1 MNSLLSH
8 GSIFFIL
15 LTGTVASLVPYFF
28 FYSSHT
34 FSIMEKKIVLDF
46 VERLLSRSLATELD
60 VVDIG
65 DNKEISN
72 LFLSVFTFNFFL
84 V

>member
-1 MNSLLSH
+1 
-8 GSIFFIL
+8 
-15 LTGTVASLVPYFF
+15 
-28 FYSSHT
+28 
-34 FSIMEKKIVLDF
+34 MEKKIVLDF

-72 LFLSVFTFNFFL
+72 LFLSVFAFNFFL

>member
-1 MNSLLSH
+1 V
-8 GSIFFIL
+8 G
-15 LTGTVASLVPYFF
+15 
-28 FYSSHT
+28 
-34 FSIMEKKIVLDF
+34 
-46 VERLLSRSLATELD
+46 RLLSRSLATELD

>member
-1 MNSLLSH
+1 
-8 GSIFFIL
+8 
-15 LTGTVASLVPYFF
+15 
-28 FYSSHT
+28 
-34 FSIMEKKIVLDF
+34 MEKKIVLDF

>member
-1 MNSLLSH
+1 
-8 GSIFFIL
+8 
-15 LTGTVASLVPYFF
+15 
-28 FYSSHT
+28 
-34 FSIMEKKIVLDF
+34 MEKKIVLDF

-65 DNKEISN
+65 DNMEISN
-72 LFLSVFTFNFFL
+72 LFLSVFAFNFFL